1 MTPNM
6 KVKPVNLL
14 LLFLLFPLMGVQAQ
28 NDRSAIP
35 GRIFFTVDPNWQI
48 NPQSVKALS
57 TCTSTEKEVSQKFL
71 TSPFINIRGG
81 DLTIDLKINGLKN
94 IAQELSD
101 TLPVDIE
108 LLRIKEPKTL
118 IRGEMSNLIEA
129 KNDELLGGKNHL
141 KKNHHSPIQWTWPN
155 AIERARI
162 RPGHYLMFV
171 NIIIE
176 GDQLAKKYKAPQ
188 TAFFKDGKALI
199 PHIAGAVAGMTSL
212 LIGLVEEGNARR
224 IYNEQYRVQVDASIA
239 DPILDEANSKYRNAQ
254 VFRWTGISI
263 IGLDVALAIFRHKQV
278 KKKMQG
284 HNLFFKN
291 TTNDNCWDEVIQKF
305 SLSPVYDP
313 STGSLVAGLSYNLT
327 F

>member
-48 NPQSVKALS
+48 STESVKAFS
-57 TCTSTEKEVSQKFL
+57 TCTSKEVSKKFL
-71 TSPFINIRGG
+71 TDPSVNIEGW
-81 DLTIDLKINGLKN
+81 DLTFDLKINGLKN

-108 LLRIKEPKTL
+108 LSRIQEPETL
-118 IRGEMSNLIEA
+118 IRKEMSNLIEV
-129 KNDELLGGKNHL
+129 KNDELLGGQNLL
-141 KKNHHSPIQWTWPN
+141 KKNHHSSIQWTWPN
-155 AIERARI
+155 AVERARI
-162 RPGHYLMFV
+162 RPGHYVMFV

-199 PHIAGAVAGMTSL
+199 PHIAGAAAGMTSL
-212 LIGLVEEGNARR
+212 LIGLIEEGNARR

-254 VFRWTGISI
+254 VARWTGISI
-263 IGLDVALAIFRHKQV
+263 IGLDVALSIFRHKLV

-284 HNLFFKN
+284 HNLFFNN
-291 TTNDNCWDEVIQKF
+291 TNNDNCWDEVIKQV